1 MAFSPILFGPVSRC
15 WTPGPPRVPDVRG
28 VGEGRC
34 RGRDLCGA
42 LTAKRHPRR
51 RRAHGHG
58 SGVPRCPGLA
68 RCRFVSWRLLW
79 GGWDLPWRP
88 VRHLADTRRPWRW
101 KRRWS
106 RRLRGAERSV
116 VAIARVRKGG
126 RGIRLPLTVGNEFPL
141 ERGSGVVDAI
151 PTSPDFVPNEFATGV
166 VIDRQGH
173 ILTNYHVLGDPEE
186 NDYYIWTQRRPLRV
200 ASIEQPQEVRA
211 GDPWTDLAVLKVSA
225 ENLEPIPLG
234 DASQLRKGMIVIA
247 LGNPYGIARDGE
259 VSASWGIVSNLRRAG
274 PAGIKALGWDPRWNR
289 YISMER

>member
-51 RRAHGHG
+51 LPRARAPRQWCAA
-58 SGVPRCPGLA
+58 VPRLGSLPVCLMAIAMGWMGPAVASGQAPSGYQAAVAMEEAMVEAIA
-68 RCRFVSWRLLW
+68 R
-79 GGWDLPWRP
+79 
-88 VRHLADTRRPWRW
+88 
-101 KRRWS
+101 
-106 RRLRGAERSV
+106 AERSV

-186 NDYYIWTQRRPLRV
+186 NDYYMWVQRRPLRV
-200 ASIEQPQEVRA
+200 ASIERA
-211 GDPWTDLAVLKVSA
+211 TGSA
-225 ENLEPIPLG
+225 CRGSLDRPGRVESFCRESG
-234 DASQLRKGMIVIA
+234 ADT
-247 LGNPYGIARDGE
+247 
-259 VSASWGIVSNLRRAG
+259 AG
-274 PAGIKALGWDPRWNR
+274 
-289 YISMER
+289 